1 MDYSSQKNYVPNPRT
16 FRMEGFEELEQQ
28 LLAVGQ
34 MYRTDLVAR
43 QTLAKAANEAM
54 MGVLFQAGIYAPYDE
69 KSDGPIHL
77 RNTIRLDSRIP
88 TAADKR
94 SQYVNET
101 DAVIAVVSAKK
112 SAVSLSQEFGNSRT
126 AAQPFLRPALDS
138 HAEEVISSL
147 KDSLSRI
154 IPEYVAKL
162 NRRRKK

>member
-1 MDYSSQKNYVPNPRT
+1 
-16 FRMEGFEELEQQ
+16 MEGFEDLEQQ

-54 MGVLFQAGIYAPYDE
+54 MVVLFQAGVYAPYDQNN
-69 KSDGPIHL
+69 DGPIHL
-77 RNTIRLDSRIP
+77 RSTIRLDSRIP
-88 TAADKR
+88 TEADKR
-94 SQYVNET
+94 SSYVNET
-101 DAVIAVVSAKK
+101 DAVISVVSAKK
-112 SAVSLSQEFGNSRT
+112 SAVSLSQEFGNART
-126 AAQPFLRPALDS
+126 SAQPFLRPALDS
-138 HAEEVISSL
+138 HAEQVISSL

>member
-1 MDYSSQKNYVPNPRT
+1 MEYTSNPRT
-16 FRMEGFEELEQQ
+16 FRMEGFAELEEQ

-43 QTLAKAANEAM
+43 QTLSKAANAAM
-54 MGVLFQAGIYAPYDE
+54 MPVLYAAAMDAPYDS

-94 SQYVNET
+94 SEYVNET
-101 DAVIAVVSAKK
+101 DAVISVVSAKK
-112 SAVSLSQEFGNSRT
+112 SAVSLSQEFGNART

-138 HAEEVISSL
+138 HAEQVVESL
-147 KDSLSRI
+147 RSQLSTI

>member
-1 MDYSSQKNYVPNPRT
+1 MAYTPNPRT
-16 FRMEGFEELEQQ
+16 FRMEGFAELEEQ

-43 QTLAKAANEAM
+43 QTLVKAANAAM
-54 MGVLFQAGIYAPYDE
+54 MPVLYAAGMDAPYDS
-69 KSDGPIHL
+69 KSNGPIHL

-94 SQYVNET
+94 SDYVKET
-101 DAVIAVVSAKK
+101 DAVISVVSAKK
-112 SAVSLSQEFGNSRT
+112 SAVSLSQEFGNART
-126 AAQPFLRPALDS
+126 TAQPFLRPALDS
-138 HAEEVISSL
+138 HAEQVVESL
-147 KDSLSRI
+147 RSELSTI

>member
-1 MDYSSQKNYVPNPRT
+1 MDYTPNPRT

-28 LLAVGQ
+28 LLQVGQ

-43 QTLAKAANEAM
+43 QTLSKAANEAM
-54 MGVLFQAGIYAPYDE
+54 MVVLYSAAMDAPYDST
-69 KSDGPIHL
+69 SDGPIHL

-88 TAADKR
+88 TEADKR
-94 SQYVNET
+94 SEYVNDT
-101 DAVIAVVSAKK
+101 DAVISVVSAKK
-112 SAVSLSQEFGNSRT
+112 SAVSLSQEFGNART
-126 AAQPFLRPALDS
+126 SPQPFLRPALDS
-138 HAEEVISSL
+138 NAERVISSL

>member
-1 MDYSSQKNYVPNPRT
+1 MDYTPNPRT

-28 LLAVGQ
+28 LLQVGQ

-43 QTLAKAANEAM
+43 QTLSKAANEAM
-54 MGVLFQAGIYAPYDE
+54 MVVLYSAAMDAPYDS
-69 KSDGPIHL
+69 KSDGPVHL

-88 TAADKR
+88 TEADKR
-94 SQYVNET
+94 SEYVNET
-101 DAVIAVVSAKK
+101 DAVISVVSAKK
-112 SAVSLSQEFGNSRT
+112 SAVSLSQEFGNART
-126 AAQPFLRPALDS
+126 SAQPFLRPALES
-138 HAEEVISSL
+138 NAERVISSL

>member
-1 MDYSSQKNYVPNPRT
+1 MAYTPNPRT
-16 FRMEGFEELEQQ
+16 FRMEGFAELEQQ

-43 QTLAKAANEAM
+43 QTLSKAANAAM
-54 MGVLFQAGIYAPYDE
+54 MPVLYAAAMDAPYDS

-88 TAADKR
+88 TEADKR
-94 SQYVNET
+94 SDYVRDT
-101 DAVIAVVSAKK
+101 DAVISVVSAKK
-112 SAVSLSQEFGNSRT
+112 SAVSLSQEFGNART
-126 AAQPFLRPALDS
+126 TAQPFLRPALDS
-138 HAEEVISSL
+138 HAEQVIESL
-147 KDSLSRI
+147 RSQLSTI

>member
-1 MDYSSQKNYVPNPRT
+1 MSYTPNPRT

-28 LLAVGQ
+28 LLQVGQ

-43 QTLAKAANEAM
+43 QTLSKAANEAM
-54 MGVLFQAGIYAPYDE
+54 MVVLYSAAMDAPYDST
-69 KSDGPIHL
+69 SDGPIHL

-94 SQYVNET
+94 SEYVNET
-101 DAVIAVVSAKK
+101 DAVISVVSAKK
-112 SAVSLSQEFGNSRT
+112 SAVSLSQEFGNART
-126 AAQPFLRPALDS
+126 SPQPFLRPALES
-138 HAEEVISSL
+138 NAERVISSL

>member
-1 MDYSSQKNYVPNPRT
+1 MDYTPNPRT

-28 LLAVGQ
+28 LLQVGQ

-43 QTLAKAANEAM
+43 QTLSKAANEAM
-54 MGVLFQAGIYAPYDE
+54 MVVLYSAAMDAPYDS

-88 TAADKR
+88 TEADKR
-94 SQYVNET
+94 SEYVNET
-101 DAVIAVVSAKK
+101 DAVISVVSAKK
-112 SAVSLSQEFGNSRT
+112 SAVSLSQEFGNART
-126 AAQPFLRPALDS
+126 SPQPFLRPALES
-138 HAEEVISSL
+138 NAERVISSL

>member
-1 MDYSSQKNYVPNPRT
+1 MDYTPNPRT

-28 LLAVGQ
+28 LLQVGQ

-43 QTLAKAANEAM
+43 QTLSKAANEAM
-54 MGVLFQAGIYAPYDE
+54 MVVLYSAAMDAPYDS

-94 SQYVNET
+94 SEYVNET
-101 DAVIAVVSAKK
+101 DAVISVVSAKK
-112 SAVSLSQEFGNSRT
+112 SAVSLSQEFGNART
-126 AAQPFLRPALDS
+126 SPQPFLRPALDS
-138 HAEEVISSL
+138 NAERVISSL

>member
-1 MDYSSQKNYVPNPRT
+1 MDYTPNPRT

-28 LLAVGQ
+28 LLQVGQ

-43 QTLAKAANEAM
+43 QTLSKAANEAM
-54 MGVLFQAGIYAPYDE
+54 MVVLYSAAMDAPYDS

-88 TAADKR
+88 TEADKR
-94 SQYVNET
+94 SEYVNET
-101 DAVIAVVSAKK
+101 DAVISVVSAKK
-112 SAVSLSQEFGNSRT
+112 SAVSLSQEFGNART
-126 AAQPFLRPALDS
+126 SAQPFLRPALES
-138 HAEEVISSL
+138 NAERVISSL

>member
-1 MDYSSQKNYVPNPRT
+1 MDYTSNPRT

-28 LLAVGQ
+28 LLQVGQ

-43 QTLAKAANEAM
+43 QTLSKAANEAM
-54 MGVLFQAGIYAPYDE
+54 MVVLYSAAMDAPYDS
-69 KSDGPIHL
+69 KSDGPVHL

-88 TAADKR
+88 TEADKR
-94 SQYVNET
+94 SEYVNET
-101 DAVIAVVSAKK
+101 DAVISVVSAKK
-112 SAVSLSQEFGNSRT
+112 SAVSLSQEFGNART
-126 AAQPFLRPALDS
+126 SAQPFLRPALES
-138 HAEEVISSL
+138 NAERVISSL

>member
-1 MDYSSQKNYVPNPRT
+1 MDYTPNPRT
-16 FRMEGFEELEQQ
+16 FRLEGFEELEQQ
-28 LLAVGQ
+28 LLQVGQ

-43 QTLAKAANEAM
+43 QTLSKAANEAM
-54 MGVLFQAGIYAPYDE
+54 MVVLYSAAMDAPYDS

-88 TAADKR
+88 TEADKR
-94 SQYVNET
+94 SEYVNDT
-101 DAVIAVVSAKK
+101 DAVISVVSAKK
-112 SAVSLSQEFGNSRT
+112 SAVSLSQEFGNART
-126 AAQPFLRPALDS
+126 SPQPFLRPALDS
-138 HAEEVISSL
+138 NAERVISSL

>member
-1 MDYSSQKNYVPNPRT
+1 MDYTPNPRT

-28 LLAVGQ
+28 LLQVGQ

-43 QTLAKAANEAM
+43 QTLSKAANEAM
-54 MGVLFQAGIYAPYDE
+54 MVVLYSAAMDAPYDS

-88 TAADKR
+88 TEADKR
-94 SQYVNET
+94 SEYVNDT
-101 DAVIAVVSAKK
+101 DAVISVVSAKK
-112 SAVSLSQEFGNSRT
+112 SAVSLSQEFGNART
-126 AAQPFLRPALDS
+126 SPQPFLRPALDS
-138 HAEEVISSL
+138 NAERVISSL

>member
-1 MDYSSQKNYVPNPRT
+1 MDYTPNPRT

-28 LLAVGQ
+28 LLQVGQ

-43 QTLAKAANEAM
+43 QTLSKAANEAM
-54 MGVLFQAGIYAPYDE
+54 MVVLYSAAMDAPYDS
-69 KSDGPIHL
+69 KSDGPVHL

-88 TAADKR
+88 TEADKR
-94 SQYVNET
+94 SEYVNET
-101 DAVIAVVSAKK
+101 DAVISVVAAKK
-112 SAVSLSQEFGNSRT
+112 SAVSLSQEFGNART
-126 AAQPFLRPALDS
+126 SAQPFLRPALES
-138 HAEEVISSL
+138 NAERVISSL